1 MKLVIESDGGS
12 RGNPGVAGAG
22 TVVYNAT
29 RSRELATVVEYLG
42 SASNNVAEYHGMI
55 NGLRVARDLGATEVE
70 VFMDSKLVVQQMSG
84 AWKIKHADMQKLALA
99 ARTLAQEIGQVSY
112 HWIPRAK
119 NKRADELSNEAMD
132 LHGTGVKPGH
142 MVLGGEDRPQ
152 PRASHPLLAT
162 DEPGTVQELPL
173 DPAPSAP
180 ETAARWTGASSTPTR
195 LILLRHGQTGMSA
208 KKLYAGQSDA
218 PLNAVGEQQVAAAAQ
233 RIAQGLEGEGFYG
246 AQRIDAIVASPLSRA
261 QRSAQILAETLDGPE
276 VEVADCLREMDF
288 GQWDGLSFAEAHER
302 DPKLHSSWLE
312 DSSIAAPGGESVLE
326 ADARV
331 WDGVQELI
339 AAHREQTVAVVAHV
353 TPIKA
358 VLRHA
363 LGANERFFHRLH
375 LDLASVSVVEF
386 YADGPVSVR
395 IVNLTG

>member
-12 RGNPGVAGAG
+12 RGNPGIAGAG

-55 NGLRVARDLGATEVE
+55 NGLRVARDLGASEVE
-70 VFMDSKLVVQQMSG
+70 VYMDSKLVVQQMSG

-99 ARTLAQEIGQVSY
+99 ARSLAQEIGAVSY

-152 PRASHPLLAT
+152 PRAVHPLLAT

-180 ETAARWTGASSTPTR
+180 STAARWTGATSTPTR
-195 LILLRHGQTGMSA
+195 LILLRHGQTEMSA
-208 KKLYAGQSDA
+208 QKLYAGHSDA
-218 PLNAVGEQQVAAAAQ
+218 PLTELGEQQVRAAAQ
-233 RIAQGLEGEGFYG
+233 RIAAGLDGEGFYG
-246 AQRIDAIVASPLSRA
+246 AQHIDAIVASPLSRA
-261 QRSAQILAETLDGPE
+261 QRSAEILADTIEGPAVETAE
-276 VEVADCLREMDF
+276 CLREMDF
-288 GQWDGLSFAEAHER
+288 GDWDGLSFADAHAR
-302 DPKLHSSWLE
+302 DPQLHSTWLN
-312 DSSIAAPGGESVLE
+312 DPTTAAPGGESVLD
-326 ADARV
+326 ADQRV
-331 WDGVQELI
+331 WDGVQQLI
-339 AAHREQTVAVVAHV
+339 ENHRERSLALVAHV

-363 LGANERFFHRLH
+363 LGADERFFHRLH
-375 LDLASVSVVEF
+375 LDLASISVVEF